1 MVVHY
6 SNLLRFLC
14 IFFVLTL
21 NLNLKHNF
29 VLGEDDSVVLDACNE
44 ELSTF
49 LPVPFGNSTNLG
61 CSRIWNTFIL
71 RVSYLKIMFLVRLIH
86 MCTRLVQIVW
96 FTGTIFLCVLQFS
109 QNEKHVVNIILSA
122 EYTNGWVGIGFS
134 KDGTMVGSSA
144 MVGWISKLGRAVIKQ
159 YYLRGYS
166 KSEVIPNK
174 GELPLT
180 DIPPAIIVYGAKI
193 YLAFQLKFD
202 DRLSEQS
209 VILAFGSATPIHSK
223 LSKHDDMT
231 AVRFD
236 FSRGIQAASSLN
248 ATANAPQN
256 IKKMKASHGALAL
269 VGWGVMLPAGTMIA
283 RHCRHWVRKWYYLHT
298 FLQLVGFL
306 IGLASI
312 VSGKVLYDRA
322 HINFAAHRGIGVFV
336 FVLTI
341 VQVLAFFV
349 LPDKDSKVRRYWNW
363 YHHWSGRLI
372 LVMGVVNIFIGSCG
386 EDRDCSFGRISF
398 PILIIVYLTC
408 TIFEIVSCFGAHRS
422 KHSSDHP
429 TIEVNQ
435 F

>member
-21 NLNLKHNF
+21 NLNLDHIF
-29 VLGEDDSVVLDACNE
+29 VFGEDDSVVLDACNE

-61 CSRIWNTFIL
+61 CHRIWNTFIL
-71 RVSYLKIMFLVRLIH
+71 R
-86 MCTRLVQIVW
+86 
-96 FTGTIFLCVLQFS
+96 FS

-180 DIPPAIIVYGAKI
+180 DIPPAIVVYGAKI

-248 ATANAPQN
+248 ATSDIPQN

-269 VGWGVMLPAGTMIA
+269 VGWGVILPAGTMVA

-306 IGLASI
+306 IGLAAI

-322 HINFAAHRGIGVFV
+322 HINFAAHRGIGIFV

-341 VQVLAFFV
+341 LQ
-349 LPDKDSKVRRYWNW
+349 DSKVRRYWNW
-363 YHHWSGRLI
+363 YHHWFGRLI

-386 EDRDCSFGRISF
+386 EDGDCSFGRISF

-408 TIFEIVSCFGAHRS
+408 TILEIVSCFGAHRS